1 MTIITVIEHDLEST
15 INCLD
20 EESATYQVDML
31 KHACKDLSVR
41 HTITQEG
48 ATFKFVVF
56 GQKCALS
63 SEDTNTL
70 FDVVLWIFDYNMYY
84 GGLGGVGCEM
94 SISVFREGEE

>member
-20 EESATYQVDML
+20 EESAAYQVDML
-31 KHACKDLSVR
+31 QHVCKDLSVR

-56 GQKCALS
+56 GQKCVLS

-70 FDVVLWIFDYNMYY
+70 FDCVLWNFDYKMFY

-94 SISVFREGEE
+94 SISVFEEKE